1 MLSEMSE
8 AGPASNENQQK
19 FILDRIVQTGDWESI
34 LKYIGAM
41 YSRPE
46 SGKYVRIT
54 SGLVSDLYF
63 NMGTS
68 EVDYQIL
75 DRASREL
82 ARKIQEANIVPT
94 TILGAQM

>member
-1 MLSEMSE
+1 MLAQMSE
-8 AGPASNENQQK
+8 VRPVSDENQKK
-19 FILDRIVQTGDWESI
+19 FTLDRIVQTGDWGSI

-46 SGKYVRIT
+46 NGKYVRIT
-54 SGLVSDLYF
+54 SGLASDLYF

-82 ARKIQEANIVPT
+82 ARKIQEAHIVPT